1 MGLDEVTG
9 KNLSGSYRGER
20 MRLGSEEGGGMK
32 RTGTTIIG
40 TLRPGEATF
49 GPSKR
54 CTISVEESILL
65 FKTKPW
71 VGLLC

>member
-1 MGLDEVTG
+1 
-9 KNLSGSYRGER
+9 
-20 MRLGSEEGGGMK
+20 MK

-54 CTISVEESILL
+54 CTVSVEESILL

-71 VGLLC
+71 VGVLC